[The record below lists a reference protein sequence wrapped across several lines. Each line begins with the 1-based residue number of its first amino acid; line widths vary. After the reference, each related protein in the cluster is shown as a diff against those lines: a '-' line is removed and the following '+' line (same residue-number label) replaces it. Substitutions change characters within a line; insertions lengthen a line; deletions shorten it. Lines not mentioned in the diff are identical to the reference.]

1 MTIYEKL
8 SDMIEQTR
16 FAEDGAQSYHC
27 KQLWQQN
34 HDRLVA
40 RRNSLTIREAN
51 ADYGKLSTLSLT
63 LRVSPWTIL
72 EAFSELKK

>member
-16 FAEDGAQSYHC
+16 FAEDGAQSFHC

-34 HDRLVA
+34 HDKLVA
-40 RRNSLTIREAN
+40 RRNGLTIHGAN
-51 ADYGKLSTLSLT
+51 MSYDKLTTISRTLQ
-63 LRVSPWTIL
+63 VSPWAIL
-72 EAFSELKK
+72 EAFGEVNN